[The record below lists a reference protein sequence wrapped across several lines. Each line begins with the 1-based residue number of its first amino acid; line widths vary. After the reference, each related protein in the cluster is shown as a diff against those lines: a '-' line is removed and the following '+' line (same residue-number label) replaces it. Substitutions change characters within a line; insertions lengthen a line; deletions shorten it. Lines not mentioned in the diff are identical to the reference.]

1 MRKAG
6 LLDKKPLT
14 ATRTM
19 LDTARKDTGTLKT
32 VHTCYSTYDYIEY
45 ETRFYFRAAV
55 SEDTKILEV
64 DLFTR
69 KDLAS
74 GSKEPRFRIF
84 LDREREDFISWNMV
98 EEKWSRAKIDM
109 LS

>member
-55 SEDTKILEV
+55 S
-64 DLFTR
+64 
-69 KDLAS
+69 
-74 GSKEPRFRIF
+74 
-84 LDREREDFISWNMV
+84 
-98 EEKWSRAKIDM
+98 
-109 LS
+109 

>member
-45 ETRFYFRAAV
+45 ETQFYFRAAV
-55 SEDTKILEV
+55 SEDTKILEKGPCIWQQGAA
-64 DLFTR
+64 LPHF
-69 KDLAS
+69 
-74 GSKEPRFRIF
+74 P
-84 LDREREDFISWNMV
+84 
-98 EEKWSRAKIDM
+98 
-109 LS
+109 